1 MKHIFAGI
9 TCLVALVVYAM
20 TMAPTVS
27 FWDCGEFVACA
38 NTLGIPHPP
47 GTPFFVFFARAVIV
61 LLPFV
66 EEIAKRVNYI
76 SVVSSAAT
84 VYVTAL
90 FAWELL
96 ATVLKT
102 DALAQKISDKV
113 RYIVLGTAALVAGFL
128 LTFSDTFWFNAVE
141 AEVYGIAM
149 FILMLVSY
157 LGLVWYNKRDDEDS
171 ANRILIFICYIAF
184 LGVGAH
190 LYTMLTV
197 PAVFVLLLVAQP
209 KKIVERIP
217 VWITG
222 TLLCSVIYM
231 VSNFIEISIWC
242 VVVLF
247 ATIISSK
254 KFGATKCCKFVV
266 WAVICFGLV
275 YLVLNILDI
284 GSSKRFIKYVGILI
298 GGGLCKLVS
307 KDVNDPAKDAAYMRS
322 LRLSLAFAFF
332 ALIGYSTHL
341 YIPIRSELN
350 PTIDEN
356 NPEINIRDDQGNL
369 QLGNLFKAENWD
381 AFNAFIERKQYGS
394 ESMIS
399 RAFYRRA
406 RTAHQFLSFPHMGYG
421 GYQMAQYL
429 PYKVG
434 EVNYANGVYTFDSAD
449 NQPVERFGFK
459 FPTQMSFMGDAVLP
473 QLLIFL
479 IFNGLI
485 VMVCVFIWR
494 RNKKLGVFT
503 SILYALCSLGLLFY
517 INFADGARMEQRDHD
532 YWVSVMTRNVQD
544 LNSRGA
550 GINALPDPNELID
563 MRQNI
568 EHTKIRIEMLKGR
581 ENTQGRIAELQK
593 QLETYT
599 NSSVWQNW
607 TKIEQGFAQVGSRA
621 PFPES
626 VHLEVRERD
635 YFYTPAFIFMSLIF
649 GIGAGILVFL
659 CATGTMPTLAAPL
672 AAALVLVSFVIPCAS
687 NYKEHDRSGLWVPW
701 DYAFN
706 LLNSCRPNAILFTNG
721 DNDTFPLWFAQEVAG
736 VRKDVRVV
744 NLSLGNTDWYIK
756 QMLENEPIL
765 KLSYTKETIDSDM
778 VLDNS
783 SANNPNHQTSTWV
796 KKAQRLMP
804 QLKSRIDAMEGQQ
817 LSAADSVKLLQFKVH
832 YQVWDAFTEW
842 AARTRSS
849 MMLTQHKLVV
859 DLALQNMDRP
869 IEIST
874 TVGTSNFM
882 GLEKYM
888 VQEGMVYNLV
898 KGDLNPKRNAFD
910 AAYTANLI
918 DNVYK
923 YRGLGDGTAYINDE
937 TIRLLSSYISLYL
950 QISFDARDKIEKL
963 RNSHP
968 FTADKKA
975 QVDSLAT
982 ASAKY
987 LEMGIKQFPD
997 EWRNYWAAAFVYQA
1011 AGMKQQAIEVANR
1024 GLEAVPSFEEGGRA
1038 RLMMAIRQAETL
1050 SDEPLKVEEPAPAA
1064 DSAAPADSAA
1074 SAVVAAA
1081 N

>member
-1 MKHIFAGI
+1 MLKEKWMKHIFAGI
-9 TCLVALVVYAM
+9 AAFVALIVYVL

-47 GTPFFVFFARAVIV
+47 GTPFFVFLARAVIV

-66 EEIAKRVNYI
+66 GEIAKRVNYI

-102 DALAQKISDKV
+102 DALAEKITGKV
-113 RYIVLGTAALVAGFL
+113 RTAVLATSALVAGFL

-157 LGLVWYNKRDDEDS
+157 LGLVWYNKRNEEYSD
-171 ANRILIFICYIAF
+171 RILIFICYIAF

-197 PAVFVLLLVAQP
+197 PAVFALLLVAEP

-217 VWITG
+217 IWITG

-231 VSNFIEISIWC
+231 VSAFIEIS
-242 VVVLF
+242 F
-247 ATIISSK
+247 
-254 KFGATKCCKFVV
+254 
-266 WAVICFGLV
+266 ICLIA
-275 YLVLNILDI
+275 LSILCLA
-284 GSSKRFIKYVGILI
+284 KPIKNKGVQ
-298 GGGLCKLVS
+298 
-307 KDVNDPAKDAAYMRS
+307 RS
-322 LRLSLAFAFF
+322 MRLSLAFAFF

-350 PTIDEN
+350 PIIDEN
-356 NPEINIRDDQGNL
+356 DPEINIRDEQGNL
-369 QLGNLFKAENWD
+369 QLGNLFKDENWV
-381 AFNAFIERKQYGS
+381 AFNNFIERKQYGS

-406 RTAHQFLSFPHMGYG
+406 RISHQFLSFPHMGYG

-434 EVNYANGVYTFDSAD
+434 DVNYANGIYTFDAAD
-449 NQPVERFGFK
+449 NQPVERFGIK
-459 FPTQMSFMGDAVLP
+459 FPTQMSFMGDATLP
-473 QLLIFL
+473 QFLMFL
-479 IFNGLI
+479 IFNGLL
-485 VMVCVFIWR
+485 VMVCVFVWK
-494 RNKKLGVFT
+494 RNRNVGVFV
-503 SILYALCSLGLLFY
+503 SVLYALCSLGLLFY
-517 INFADGARMEQRDHD
+517 INFADGTRMEQREHD
-532 YWVSVMTRNVQD
+532 YWVSIMSRNVQD
-544 LNSRGA
+544 LNSRGM
-550 GINALPDPNELID
+550 GITALPDPNDLID

-568 EHTKIRIEMLKGR
+568 EHAKIRMETLKARGANEAQLATLQR
-581 ENTQGRIAELQK
+581 EIDD
-593 QLETYT
+593 YS
-599 NSSVWQNW
+599 NSVVWQNW
-607 TKIEQGFAQVGSRA
+607 QKIENGFAQVGARA
-621 PFPES
+621 PFPDA

-635 YFYTPAFIFMSLIF
+635 YFYTPAFIFMSMIY

-659 CATGTMPTLAAPL
+659 VATSSFAAFANPV
-672 AAALVLVSFVIPCAS
+672 AAALVAVSFLVPCIS

-756 QMLENEPIL
+756 QMLDNEPIL
-765 KLSYTKETIDSDM
+765 KLSYDKAAIDRDM

-783 SANNPNHQTSTWV
+783 SASNPNHQVSTWV
-796 KKAQRLMP
+796 KNAQRLMP
-804 QLKSRIDAMEGQQ
+804 QLKNRIDAMEGQT
-817 LSAADSVKLLQFKVH
+817 LSPADSAKLMQFKVH

-842 AARTRSS
+842 ANRTRSG
-849 MMLTQHKLVV
+849 MMLTQHKLVI
-859 DLALQNMDRP
+859 DLALQNMDKP

-888 VQEGMVYNLV
+888 VQEGMVYNFV

-918 DNVYK
+918 DSVFK
-923 YRGLGDGTAYINDE
+923 FRGLGDGTAYINSE
-937 TIRLLSSYISLYL
+937 TERLLSGYVSLYL
-950 QISFDARDKIEKL
+950 QISFDARDKITALK
-963 RNSHP
+963 NSHP
-968 FTADKKA
+968 FTAEKKA
-975 QVDSLAT
+975 EVDSLAAA
-982 ASAKY
+982 ASKY
-987 LEMGIKQFPD
+987 LEMGMKQFPS
-997 EWRNYWAAAFVYQA
+997 EWRNYWAAAFVYEA
-1011 AGMKQQAIEVANR
+1011 AGEKAKAQEVLNR
-1024 GLEAVPSFEEGGRA
+1024 GLDNVPAYEEGGRA
-1038 RLMMAIRQAETL
+1038 RLLMSGRQIEMM
-1050 SDEPLKVEEPAPAA
+1050 SDEPLKIEAPAEPAT
-1064 DSAAPADSAA
+1064 DSAEKDSAKEP
-1074 SAVVAAA
+1074 AVVAAA
-1081 N
+1081 E

>member
-1 MKHIFAGI
+1 MLKEKWMKHIFAGI
-9 TCLVALVVYAM
+9 TCLVALIVYVM

-47 GTPFFVFFARAVIV
+47 GTPFFVFLARAVIV

-66 EEIAKRVNYI
+66 GEIAKRVNYI

-102 DALAQKISDKV
+102 DALAEKITGKV
-113 RYIVLGTAALVAGFL
+113 RTAVLGTAALVAGFL

-157 LGLVWYNKRDDEDS
+157 LGLVWYNKRNEAYSD
-171 ANRILIFICYIAF
+171 RILIFICYIAF

-197 PAVFVLLLVAQP
+197 PAVFALLLVAEP

-217 VWITG
+217 IWITG

-231 VSNFIEISIWC
+231 VSAFIEISFLCLIALSILC
-242 VVVLF
+242 
-247 ATIISSK
+247 
-254 KFGATKCCKFVV
+254 
-266 WAVICFGLV
+266 LV
-275 YLVLNILDI
+275 KPVKNA
-284 GSSKRFIKYVGILI
+284 GVQ
-298 GGGLCKLVS
+298 
-307 KDVNDPAKDAAYMRS
+307 RS
-322 LRLSLAFAFF
+322 MRLSLAFAFF

-350 PTIDEN
+350 PIIDEN
-356 NPEINIRDDQGNL
+356 DPEINIRDEQGNL
-369 QLGNLFKAENWD
+369 QLGNLFKDENWV
-381 AFNAFIERKQYGS
+381 AFNNFIERKQYGS

-399 RAFYRRA
+399 RAFYRRS
-406 RTAHQFLSFPHMGYG
+406 RVSHQFLSFPHMGYG

-434 EVNYANGVYTFDSAD
+434 DVNYANGVYTFDASD
-449 NQPVERFGFK
+449 NQPVERLGIK
-459 FPTQMSFMGDAVLP
+459 FPTQMSFMGDATLP
-473 QLLIFL
+473 QFMMFLL
-479 IFNGLI
+479 FNGLL
-485 VMVCVFIWR
+485 VMACVFVWK
-494 RNKKLGVFT
+494 RNRHVGVFV
-503 SILYALCSLGLLFY
+503 SALYALCSLGLLFY
-517 INFADGARMEQRDHD
+517 INFADGTRMEQREHD
-532 YWVSVMTRNVQD
+532 YWVSVMSRNVSD
-544 LNSRGA
+544 LNARGM
-550 GINALPDPNELID
+550 GITALPDPNDLID

-568 EHTKIRIEMLKGR
+568 EHTKIRMETLKARGG
-581 ENTQGRIAELQK
+581 NDAKLAELQRE
-593 QLETYT
+593 LDGYT
-599 NSSVWQNW
+599 NSTVWQNW
-607 TKIEQGFAQVGSRA
+607 QKIENGFAQVGSRA
-621 PFPES
+621 PFPDA

-635 YFYTPAFIFMSLIF
+635 YFYTPAFIFMSMIY

-659 CATGTMPTLAAPL
+659 CATSSFAAFANPV
-672 AAALVLVSFVIPCAS
+672 AALLVAVSFLVPCVS

-756 QMLENEPIL
+756 QMLDNEPIL
-765 KLSYTKETIDSDM
+765 KLSYDKAAIDRDM

-783 SANNPNHQTSTWV
+783 SASNPNHQVSTWV
-796 KKAQRLMP
+796 KNAQRLMP
-804 QLKSRIDAMEGQQ
+804 QLKNRIDAMEGQQ
-817 LSAADSVKLLQFKVH
+817 LSAADSAKLLQFKVH

-849 MMLTQHKLVV
+849 MMLTQHKLVI
-859 DLALQNMDRP
+859 DLALQNMDKP

-898 KGDLNPKRNAFD
+898 KGDLTPKRNAFD
-910 AAYTANLI
+910 AAYTASLI
-918 DNVYK
+918 DTVFK
-923 YRGLGDGTAYINDE
+923 FRGLGDGTAYINSE
-937 TIRLLSSYISLYL
+937 TERLLSGYVSLYL
-950 QISFDARDKIEKL
+950 QISFDARDKISAL

-975 QVDSLAT
+975 QVDSLAS
-982 ASAKY
+982 AAAKY
-987 LEMGIKQFPD
+987 LEMGMKQFPS
-997 EWRNYWAAAFVYQA
+997 EWRNYWAAAFVYEA
-1011 AGMKQQAIEVANR
+1011 AGEKAKAQDVLNR
-1024 GLEAVPSFEEGGRA
+1024 GLENVPAYEDGGRA
-1038 RLMMAIRQAETL
+1038 RLLMSGRQIEQM
-1050 SDEPLKVEEPAPAA
+1050 SDEPLKVEEPAPAE
-1064 DSAAPADSAA
+1064 PADSAEKDSA
-1074 SAVVAAA
+1074 KEPAVVAAA
-1081 N
+1081 Q

>member
-102 DALAQKISDKV
+102 DALAQKISEKV

-149 FILMLVSY
+149 LILMLVSY
-157 LGLVWYNKRDDEDS
+157 LGLVWYNKREDEDY

-197 PAVFVLLLVAQP
+197 PAVFALLLVAEP

-231 VSNFIEISIWC
+231 VSAFIEISLGC
-242 VVVLF
+242 LVVLAILSVAKPF
-247 ATIISSK
+247 RPRMNK
-254 KFGATKCCKFVV
+254 
-266 WAVICFGLV
+266 AV
-275 YLVLNILDI
+275 
-284 GSSKRFIKYVGILI
+284 
-298 GGGLCKLVS
+298 
-307 KDVNDPAKDAAYMRS
+307 
-322 LRLSLAFAFF
+322 RLSLAFAFF

-517 INFADGARMEQRDHD
+517 INFADGTRMEQRDHD

-544 LNSRGA
+544 LNSRGV

-1074 SAVVAAA
+1074 SAVIAAA

>member
-1 MKHIFAGI
+1 MLKEKWMKHIFAGI
-9 TCLVALVVYAM
+9 AALVALVVYVL

-47 GTPFFVFFARAVIV
+47 GTPFFVFLARAVIV

-66 EEIAKRVNYI
+66 GEIAKRVNYI

-102 DALAQKISDKV
+102 DALAEKITGKV
-113 RYIVLGTAALVAGFL
+113 RTAVLGSAALVAGFL

-149 FILMLVSY
+149 LILMLVSY
-157 LGLVWYNKRDDEDS
+157 LGLVWYNKRNEEYSD
-171 ANRILIFICYIAF
+171 RILIFICYIAF

-197 PAVFVLLLVAQP
+197 PAVFALLLVAEP

-217 VWITG
+217 IWITG

-231 VSNFIEISIWC
+231 VSAFIEISFVCLIALSILC
-242 VVVLF
+242 LAKPF
-247 ATIISSK
+247 KSK
-254 KFGATKCCKFVV
+254 GVQ
-266 WAVICFGLV
+266 
-275 YLVLNILDI
+275 
-284 GSSKRFIKYVGILI
+284 
-298 GGGLCKLVS
+298 
-307 KDVNDPAKDAAYMRS
+307 RS
-322 LRLSLAFAFF
+322 MRLSLAFAFF

-350 PTIDEN
+350 PIIDEN
-356 NPEINIRDDQGNL
+356 DPEINIRDEQGNL
-369 QLGNLFKAENWD
+369 QLGNLFKDENWV
-381 AFNAFIERKQYGS
+381 AFNNFIERKQYGS

-406 RTAHQFLSFPHMGYG
+406 RVSHQFLSFPHMGYG

-434 EVNYANGVYTFDSAD
+434 DVNYANGIYTFDAAD
-449 NQPVERFGFK
+449 NQPVERFGIK
-459 FPTQMSFMGDAVLP
+459 FPTQMSFMGDATLP
-473 QLLIFL
+473 QFLMFL
-479 IFNGLI
+479 IFNGLLI
-485 VMVCVFIWR
+485 MVCVFVWK
-494 RNKKLGVFT
+494 RNRNMGVFV
-503 SILYALCSLGLLFY
+503 SVLYALCSLGLLFY
-517 INFADGARMEQRDHD
+517 INFADGTRMEQRERD
-532 YWVSVMTRNVQD
+532 YWVSVMSRNVQD
-544 LNSRGA
+544 LNSRGM
-550 GINALPDPNELID
+550 GITALPDPNDLID

-568 EHTKIRIEMLKGR
+568 EHAKIRMETLKARGANDAQLATLQR
-581 ENTQGRIAELQK
+581 EIDD
-593 QLETYT
+593 YS
-599 NSSVWQNW
+599 NSAVWQNW
-607 TKIEQGFAQVGSRA
+607 QKIENGFAQVGARA
-621 PFPES
+621 PFPDA

-635 YFYTPAFIFMSLIF
+635 YFYTPAFIFMSMIY

-659 CATGTMPTLAAPL
+659 VATSSFAAFANPV
-672 AAALVLVSFVIPCAS
+672 AAALVAVSFLVPCIS

-736 VRKDVRVV
+736 VRTDVRVV

-756 QMLENEPIL
+756 QMLDNEPIL
-765 KLSYTKETIDSDM
+765 KLSYDKAAIDRDM

-783 SANNPNHQTSTWV
+783 SASNPNHQVSTWV
-796 KKAQRLMP
+796 KNAQRLMP
-804 QLKSRIDAMEGQQ
+804 QLKNRIDAMEGQQ
-817 LSAADSVKLLQFKVH
+817 LSAADSAKLMQFKVH

-842 AARTRSS
+842 ANRTRSG
-849 MMLTQHKLVV
+849 MMLTQHKLVI
-859 DLALQNMDRP
+859 DLALQNMDKP

-888 VQEGMVYNLV
+888 VQEGMVYNFV

-918 DNVYK
+918 DSVFK
-923 YRGLGDGTAYINDE
+923 FRGLGDGTAYINSE
-937 TIRLLSSYISLYL
+937 TERLLSGYVSLYL
-950 QISFDARDKIEKL
+950 QISFDTRDKISNL

-968 FTADKKA
+968 FTAEKKA
-975 QVDSLAT
+975 QVDSLA
-982 ASAKY
+982 ASASKY
-987 LEMGIKQFPD
+987 LELGMKQFPS
-997 EWRNYWAAAFVYQA
+997 EWRNYWAAAFVYEA
-1011 AGMKQQAIEVANR
+1011 AGQKAKAQEVLNR
-1024 GLEAVPSFEEGGRA
+1024 GLENVPAYEEGGRA
-1038 RLMMAIRQAETL
+1038 RLLMSGRQIEMM
-1050 SDEPLKVEEPAPAA
+1050 SDEPLKVEAPAEPAT
-1064 DSAAPADSAA
+1064 DSAEKDSAKEP
-1074 SAVVAAA
+1074 AVVAAA
-1081 N
+1081 E

>member
-102 DALAQKISDKV
+102 DALAQKISEKV

-149 FILMLVSY
+149 LILMLVSY
-157 LGLVWYNKRDDEDS
+157 LGLVWYNKRDDEDY

-197 PAVFVLLLVAQP
+197 PAVFALLLVAEP

-231 VSNFIEISIWC
+231 VSAFIEISLGC
-242 VVVLF
+242 LVVLAILSVAKPF
-247 ATIISSK
+247 RPRMNK
-254 KFGATKCCKFVV
+254 
-266 WAVICFGLV
+266 AV
-275 YLVLNILDI
+275 
-284 GSSKRFIKYVGILI
+284 
-298 GGGLCKLVS
+298 
-307 KDVNDPAKDAAYMRS
+307 
-322 LRLSLAFAFF
+322 RLSLAFAFF

-485 VMVCVFIWR
+485 VMACVFIWR

-517 INFADGARMEQRDHD
+517 INFADGTRMEQRDHD

-544 LNSRGA
+544 LNSRGV

-918 DNVYK
+918 DKVYK

>member
-1 MKHIFAGI
+1 MLKEKWMKHIFAGI
-9 TCLVALVVYAM
+9 AALVALVVYVL

-47 GTPFFVFFARAVIV
+47 GTPFFVFLARAVIV

-66 EEIAKRVNYI
+66 GEIAKRVNYI

-102 DALAQKISDKV
+102 DALAEKITGKV
-113 RYIVLGTAALVAGFL
+113 RTAVLGSAALVAGFL

-149 FILMLVSY
+149 LILMLVSY
-157 LGLVWYNKRDDEDS
+157 LGLVWYNKRNEEYSD
-171 ANRILIFICYIAF
+171 RILIFICYIAF

-197 PAVFVLLLVAQP
+197 PAVFALLLVAEP

-217 VWITG
+217 IWITG

-231 VSNFIEISIWC
+231 VSAFIEISFVCLIALSILC
-242 VVVLF
+242 LAKPF
-247 ATIISSK
+247 KSK
-254 KFGATKCCKFVV
+254 GVQ
-266 WAVICFGLV
+266 
-275 YLVLNILDI
+275 
-284 GSSKRFIKYVGILI
+284 
-298 GGGLCKLVS
+298 
-307 KDVNDPAKDAAYMRS
+307 RS
-322 LRLSLAFAFF
+322 MRLSLAFAFF

-350 PTIDEN
+350 PIIDEN
-356 NPEINIRDDQGNL
+356 DPEINIRDEQGNL
-369 QLGNLFKAENWD
+369 QLGNLFKDENWV
-381 AFNAFIERKQYGS
+381 AFNNFIERKQYGS

-406 RTAHQFLSFPHMGYG
+406 RVSHQFLSFPHMGYG

-434 EVNYANGVYTFDSAD
+434 DVNYANGIYTFDAAD
-449 NQPVERFGFK
+449 NQPVERFGIK
-459 FPTQMSFMGDAVLP
+459 FPTQMSFMGDATLP
-473 QLLIFL
+473 QFLMFL
-479 IFNGLI
+479 IFNGLLI
-485 VMVCVFIWR
+485 MVCVFVWK
-494 RNKKLGVFT
+494 RNRNMGVFV
-503 SILYALCSLGLLFY
+503 SVLYALCSLGLLFY
-517 INFADGARMEQRDHD
+517 INFADGTRMEQRERD
-532 YWVSVMTRNVQD
+532 YWVSVMSRNVQD
-544 LNSRGA
+544 LNSRGM
-550 GINALPDPNELID
+550 GITALPDPNDLID

-568 EHTKIRIEMLKGR
+568 EHAKIRMETLKARGANDARLADIQR
-581 ENTQGRIAELQK
+581 EIDG
-593 QLETYT
+593 YT
-599 NSSVWQNW
+599 NSAVWQNW
-607 TKIEQGFAQVGSRA
+607 QKIENGFAQVGARA
-621 PFPES
+621 PFPDA

-635 YFYTPAFIFMSLIF
+635 YFYTPAFIFMSMIY

-659 CATGTMPTLAAPL
+659 VATSSFAAFANPV
-672 AAALVLVSFVIPCAS
+672 AAALVAVSFLVPCIS

-756 QMLENEPIL
+756 QMLDNEPIL
-765 KLSYTKETIDSDM
+765 KLSYDKAAIDRDM

-783 SANNPNHQTSTWV
+783 SASNPNHQVSTWV
-796 KKAQRLMP
+796 KNAQRLMP
-804 QLKSRIDAMEGQQ
+804 QLKNRIDAMEGQQ
-817 LSAADSVKLLQFKVH
+817 LSAADSAKLMQFKVH

-842 AARTRSS
+842 ANRTRSG
-849 MMLTQHKLVV
+849 MMLTQHKLVI
-859 DLALQNMDRP
+859 DLALQNMDKP

-888 VQEGMVYNLV
+888 VQEGMVYNFV

-918 DNVYK
+918 DSVFK
-923 YRGLGDGTAYINDE
+923 FRGLGDGTAYINSE
-937 TIRLLSSYISLYL
+937 TERLLSGYVSLYL
-950 QISFDARDKIEKL
+950 QISFDTRDKISNL

-968 FTADKKA
+968 FTAEKKA
-975 QVDSLAT
+975 QVDSLA
-982 ASAKY
+982 ASASKY
-987 LEMGIKQFPD
+987 LELGMKQFPS
-997 EWRNYWAAAFVYQA
+997 EWRNYWAAAFVYEA
-1011 AGMKQQAIEVANR
+1011 AGQKAKAQEVLNR
-1024 GLEAVPSFEEGGRA
+1024 GLENVPAYEEGGRA
-1038 RLMMAIRQAETL
+1038 RLLMSGRQIEMM
-1050 SDEPLKVEEPAPAA
+1050 SDEPLKVEAPAEPAT
-1064 DSAAPADSAA
+1064 DSAEKDSAKEP
-1074 SAVVAAA
+1074 AVVAAA
-1081 N
+1081 E

>member
-1 MKHIFAGI
+1 MLKEKWMKHIFAGI
-9 TCLVALVVYAM
+9 AALVALVVYVL

-47 GTPFFVFFARAVIV
+47 GTPFFVFLARAVIV

-66 EEIAKRVNYI
+66 GEIAKRVNYI

-102 DALAQKISDKV
+102 DALAEKITGKV
-113 RYIVLGTAALVAGFL
+113 RTAVLATSALVAGFL

-157 LGLVWYNKRDDEDS
+157 LGLVWYNKRNEEYSD
-171 ANRILIFICYIAF
+171 RILIFICYIAF

-197 PAVFVLLLVAQP
+197 PAVFALLLVAEP

-217 VWITG
+217 IWITG

-231 VSNFIEISIWC
+231 VSAFIEIS
-242 VVVLF
+242 F
-247 ATIISSK
+247 
-254 KFGATKCCKFVV
+254 
-266 WAVICFGLV
+266 ICLIA
-275 YLVLNILDI
+275 LSILCLA
-284 GSSKRFIKYVGILI
+284 KPIKNKGVQ
-298 GGGLCKLVS
+298 
-307 KDVNDPAKDAAYMRS
+307 RS
-322 LRLSLAFAFF
+322 MRLSLAFAFF

-341 YIPIRSELN
+341 YIPLRSELN
-350 PTIDEN
+350 PIIDEN
-356 NPEINIRDDQGNL
+356 DPEINIRDEQGNL
-369 QLGNLFKAENWD
+369 QLGNLFKDENWV
-381 AFNAFIERKQYGS
+381 AFNNFIERKQYGS

-406 RTAHQFLSFPHMGYG
+406 RISHQFLSFPHMGYG

-434 EVNYANGVYTFDSAD
+434 DVNYANGIYTFDAAD
-449 NQPVERFGFK
+449 NQPVERFGIK
-459 FPTQMSFMGDAVLP
+459 FPTQMSFMGDATLP
-473 QLLIFL
+473 QFLMFL
-479 IFNGLI
+479 IFNGLLI
-485 VMVCVFIWR
+485 MVCVFVWK
-494 RNKKLGVFT
+494 RNRNMGVFV
-503 SILYALCSLGLLFY
+503 SVLYALCSLGLLFY
-517 INFADGARMEQRDHD
+517 INFADGTRMEQREHD
-532 YWVSVMTRNVQD
+532 YWVSVMSRNVQD
-544 LNSRGA
+544 LNSRGM
-550 GINALPDPNELID
+550 GITALPDPNDLID

-568 EHTKIRIEMLKGR
+568 EHAKIRMETLKARGGNDAQLATLQR
-581 ENTQGRIAELQK
+581 EIDD
-593 QLETYT
+593 YS
-599 NSSVWQNW
+599 NSVVWQNW
-607 TKIEQGFAQVGSRA
+607 QKIENGFAQVGARA
-621 PFPES
+621 PFPDA

-635 YFYTPAFIFMSLIF
+635 YFYTPAFIFMSMIY
-649 GIGAGILVFL
+649 GIGAGILVFMV
-659 CATGTMPTLAAPL
+659 ATSSFAAFANPV
-672 AAALVLVSFVIPCAS
+672 AAALVAVSFLVPCIS

-756 QMLENEPIL
+756 QMLDNEPIL
-765 KLSYTKETIDSDM
+765 KLSYDKAAIDRDM

-783 SANNPNHQTSTWV
+783 SASNPNHQVSTWV
-796 KKAQRLMP
+796 KNAQRLMP
-804 QLKSRIDAMEGQQ
+804 QLKNRIDAMEGQQ
-817 LSAADSVKLLQFKVH
+817 LSAADSAKLMQFKVH

-842 AARTRSS
+842 ANRTRSG
-849 MMLTQHKLVV
+849 MMLTQHKLVI
-859 DLALQNMDRP
+859 DLALQNMDKP

-888 VQEGMVYNLV
+888 VQEGMVYNFV

-918 DNVYK
+918 DSVFK
-923 YRGLGDGTAYINDE
+923 FRGLGDGTAYINSE
-937 TIRLLSSYISLYL
+937 TERLLSGYVSLYL
-950 QISFDARDKIEKL
+950 QISFDARDKITALK
-963 RNSHP
+963 NSHP
-968 FTADKKA
+968 FTAEKKA
-975 QVDSLAT
+975 EVDSLAAA
-982 ASAKY
+982 ASKY
-987 LEMGIKQFPD
+987 LELGMKQFPS
-997 EWRNYWAAAFVYQA
+997 EWRNYWAAAFVYEA
-1011 AGMKQQAIEVANR
+1011 AGQKAKAQEVLNR
-1024 GLEAVPSFEEGGRA
+1024 GLENVPAYEEGGRA
-1038 RLMMAIRQAETL
+1038 RLLMSGRQIEMM
-1050 SDEPLKVEEPAPAA
+1050 SDEPLKIEAPAEPAT
-1064 DSAAPADSAA
+1064 DSAEKDSAKEP
-1074 SAVVAAA
+1074 AVVAAA
-1081 N
+1081 E

>member
-1 MKHIFAGI
+1 MLKEKWMKHIFAGI
-9 TCLVALVVYAM
+9 AALVALVVYVL

-47 GTPFFVFFARAVIV
+47 GTPFFVFLARAVIV

-66 EEIAKRVNYI
+66 GEIAKRVNYI

-102 DALAQKISDKV
+102 DALAEKITGKV
-113 RYIVLGTAALVAGFL
+113 RTAVLATSALVAGFL

-157 LGLVWYNKRDDEDS
+157 LGLVWYNKRNEEYSD
-171 ANRILIFICYIAF
+171 RILIFICYIAF

-197 PAVFVLLLVAQP
+197 PAVFALLLVAEP

-217 VWITG
+217 IWITG

-231 VSNFIEISIWC
+231 VSAFIEIS
-242 VVVLF
+242 F
-247 ATIISSK
+247 
-254 KFGATKCCKFVV
+254 
-266 WAVICFGLV
+266 ICLIA
-275 YLVLNILDI
+275 LSILCLA
-284 GSSKRFIKYVGILI
+284 KPIKNKGVQ
-298 GGGLCKLVS
+298 
-307 KDVNDPAKDAAYMRS
+307 RS
-322 LRLSLAFAFF
+322 MRLSLAFAFF

-350 PTIDEN
+350 PIIDEN
-356 NPEINIRDDQGNL
+356 DPEINIRDEQGNL
-369 QLGNLFKAENWD
+369 QLGNLFKDENWV
-381 AFNAFIERKQYGS
+381 AFNNFIERKQYGS

-406 RTAHQFLSFPHMGYG
+406 RISHQFLSFPHMGYG

-434 EVNYANGVYTFDSAD
+434 DVNYANGIYTFDAAD
-449 NQPVERFGFK
+449 NQPVERFGIK
-459 FPTQMSFMGDAVLP
+459 FPTQMSFMGDATLP
-473 QLLIFL
+473 QFLMFL
-479 IFNGLI
+479 IFNGLLI
-485 VMVCVFIWR
+485 MVCVFVWK
-494 RNKKLGVFT
+494 RNRNMGVFV
-503 SILYALCSLGLLFY
+503 SVLYTLCSLGLLFY
-517 INFADGARMEQRDHD
+517 INFADGTRMEQREHD
-532 YWVSVMTRNVQD
+532 YWVSIMSRNVQD
-544 LNSRGA
+544 LNSRGM
-550 GINALPDPNELID
+550 GITALPDPNELID

-568 EHTKIRIEMLKGR
+568 EHAKIRMETLKARGANEAQLATLQR
-581 ENTQGRIAELQK
+581 EIDD
-593 QLETYT
+593 YS
-599 NSSVWQNW
+599 NSVVWQNW
-607 TKIEQGFAQVGSRA
+607 QKIENGFAQVGARA
-621 PFPES
+621 PFPDA

-635 YFYTPAFIFMSLIF
+635 YFYTPAFIFMSMIY

-659 CATGTMPTLAAPL
+659 VATSSFAAFANPV
-672 AAALVLVSFVIPCAS
+672 AAALVAVSFLVPCIS

-756 QMLENEPIL
+756 QMLDNEPIL
-765 KLSYTKETIDSDM
+765 KLSYDKAAIDRDM

-783 SANNPNHQTSTWV
+783 SASNPNHQVSTWV
-796 KKAQRLMP
+796 KNAQRLMP
-804 QLKSRIDAMEGQQ
+804 QLKNRIDAMEGQQ
-817 LSAADSVKLLQFKVH
+817 LSAADSAKLMQFKVH

-842 AARTRSS
+842 ANRTRSG
-849 MMLTQHKLVV
+849 MMLTQHKLVI
-859 DLALQNMDRP
+859 DLALQNMDKP

-888 VQEGMVYNLV
+888 VQEGMVYNFV

-918 DNVYK
+918 DSVFK
-923 YRGLGDGTAYINDE
+923 FRGLGDGTAYINSE
-937 TIRLLSSYISLYL
+937 TERLLSGYVSLYL
-950 QISFDARDKIEKL
+950 QISFDARDKITALK
-963 RNSHP
+963 NSHP
-968 FTADKKA
+968 FTAEKKA
-975 QVDSLAT
+975 EVDSLAAA
-982 ASAKY
+982 ASKY
-987 LEMGIKQFPD
+987 LEMGMKQFPS
-997 EWRNYWAAAFVYQA
+997 EWRNYWAAAFVYEA
-1011 AGMKQQAIEVANR
+1011 AGEKAKAQEVLNR
-1024 GLEAVPSFEEGGRA
+1024 GLENVPAYEEGGRA
-1038 RLMMAIRQAETL
+1038 RLLMSGRQIEMM
-1050 SDEPLKVEEPAPAA
+1050 SDEPLKIEAPAEPAT
-1064 DSAAPADSAA
+1064 DSAEKDSAKEP
-1074 SAVVAAA
+1074 AVVAAA
-1081 N
+1081 E

>member
-1 MKHIFAGI
+1 MLKEKWMKHIFAGI
-9 TCLVALVVYAM
+9 AALVALVVYVL

-47 GTPFFVFFARAVIV
+47 GTPFFVFLARAVIV

-66 EEIAKRVNYI
+66 GEIAKRVNYI

-102 DALAQKISDKV
+102 DALAEKITGKV
-113 RYIVLGTAALVAGFL
+113 RTAVLATSALVAGFL

-149 FILMLVSY
+149 LILMLVSY
-157 LGLVWYNKRDDEDS
+157 LGLVWYNKRNEEYSD
-171 ANRILIFICYIAF
+171 RILIFICYIAF

-197 PAVFVLLLVAQP
+197 PAVFALLLVAEP

-217 VWITG
+217 IWITG

-231 VSNFIEISIWC
+231 VSAFIEIS
-242 VVVLF
+242 F
-247 ATIISSK
+247 
-254 KFGATKCCKFVV
+254 
-266 WAVICFGLV
+266 ICLIA
-275 YLVLNILDI
+275 LSILCLA
-284 GSSKRFIKYVGILI
+284 KPIKNKGVQ
-298 GGGLCKLVS
+298 
-307 KDVNDPAKDAAYMRS
+307 RS
-322 LRLSLAFAFF
+322 MRLSLAFAFF

-350 PTIDEN
+350 PIIDEN
-356 NPEINIRDDQGNL
+356 DPEINIRDEQGNL
-369 QLGNLFKAENWD
+369 QLGNLFKDENWV
-381 AFNAFIERKQYGS
+381 AFNNFIERKQYGS

-406 RTAHQFLSFPHMGYG
+406 RISHQFLSFPHMGYG

-434 EVNYANGVYTFDSAD
+434 DVNYANGIYTFDAAD
-449 NQPVERFGFK
+449 NQPVERFGIK
-459 FPTQMSFMGDAVLP
+459 FPTQMSFMGDATLP
-473 QLLIFL
+473 QFLMFL
-479 IFNGLI
+479 IFNGLLI
-485 VMVCVFIWR
+485 MVCVFVWK
-494 RNKKLGVFT
+494 RNRNMGVFV
-503 SILYALCSLGLLFY
+503 SVLYALCSLGLLFY
-517 INFADGARMEQRDHD
+517 INFADGTRMEQREHD
-532 YWVSVMTRNVQD
+532 YWVSIMSRNVQD
-544 LNSRGA
+544 LNSRGM
-550 GINALPDPNELID
+550 GITALPDPNDLID

-568 EHTKIRIEMLKGR
+568 EHAKIRMETLKARGANEAQLATLQR
-581 ENTQGRIAELQK
+581 EIDD
-593 QLETYT
+593 YS
-599 NSSVWQNW
+599 NSVVWQNW
-607 TKIEQGFAQVGSRA
+607 QKIENGFAQVGARA
-621 PFPES
+621 PFPDA

-635 YFYTPAFIFMSLIF
+635 YFYTPAFIFMSMIY
-649 GIGAGILVFL
+649 GIGAGILVFMV
-659 CATGTMPTLAAPL
+659 ATSSFAAFANPV
-672 AAALVLVSFVIPCAS
+672 AAALVAVSFLVPCIS

-756 QMLENEPIL
+756 QMLDNEPIL
-765 KLSYTKETIDSDM
+765 KLSYDKAAIDRDM

-783 SANNPNHQTSTWV
+783 SASNPNHQVSTWV
-796 KKAQRLMP
+796 KNAQRLMP
-804 QLKSRIDAMEGQQ
+804 QLKNRIDAMEGQT
-817 LSAADSVKLLQFKVH
+817 LSPADSAKLMQFKVH

-842 AARTRSS
+842 ANRTRSG
-849 MMLTQHKLVV
+849 MMLTQHKLVI
-859 DLALQNMDRP
+859 DLALQNMDKP

-888 VQEGMVYNLV
+888 VQEGMVYNFV

-918 DNVYK
+918 DSVFK
-923 YRGLGDGTAYINDE
+923 FRGLGDGTAYINSE
-937 TIRLLSSYISLYL
+937 TERLLSGYVSLYL
-950 QISFDARDKIEKL
+950 QISFDARDKITALK
-963 RNSHP
+963 NSHP
-968 FTADKKA
+968 FTAEKKA
-975 QVDSLAT
+975 EVDSLAAA
-982 ASAKY
+982 ASKY
-987 LEMGIKQFPD
+987 LEMGMKQFPS
-997 EWRNYWAAAFVYQA
+997 EWRNYWAAAFVYEA
-1011 AGMKQQAIEVANR
+1011 AGEKAKAQEVLNR
-1024 GLEAVPSFEEGGRA
+1024 GLNNVPAYEEGGRA
-1038 RLMMAIRQAETL
+1038 RLLMSGRQIEMM
-1050 SDEPLKVEEPAPAA
+1050 SDEPLKVEAPAEPAT
-1064 DSAAPADSAA
+1064 DSAEKDSAKEP
-1074 SAVVAAA
+1074 AVVAAA
-1081 N
+1081 E

>member
-1 MKHIFAGI
+1 MLKEKWMKHIFAGI
-9 TCLVALVVYAM
+9 AALVALVVYVL

-47 GTPFFVFFARAVIV
+47 GTPFFVFLARAVIV

-66 EEIAKRVNYI
+66 GEIAKRVNYI

-102 DALAQKISDKV
+102 DALAEKITGKV
-113 RYIVLGTAALVAGFL
+113 RTAVLATSALVAGFL

-157 LGLVWYNKRDDEDS
+157 LGLVWYNKRNEEYSD
-171 ANRILIFICYIAF
+171 RILIFICYIAF

-197 PAVFVLLLVAQP
+197 PAVFALLLVAEP

-217 VWITG
+217 IWITG

-231 VSNFIEISIWC
+231 VSAFIEIS
-242 VVVLF
+242 F
-247 ATIISSK
+247 
-254 KFGATKCCKFVV
+254 
-266 WAVICFGLV
+266 ICLIA
-275 YLVLNILDI
+275 LSILCLA
-284 GSSKRFIKYVGILI
+284 KPIKNKGVQ
-298 GGGLCKLVS
+298 
-307 KDVNDPAKDAAYMRS
+307 RS
-322 LRLSLAFAFF
+322 MRLSLAFAFF

-350 PTIDEN
+350 PIIDEN
-356 NPEINIRDDQGNL
+356 DPEINIRDEQGNL
-369 QLGNLFKAENWD
+369 QLGNLFKDENWV
-381 AFNAFIERKQYGS
+381 AFNNFIERKQYGS

-406 RTAHQFLSFPHMGYG
+406 RISHQFLSFPHMGYG

-434 EVNYANGVYTFDSAD
+434 DVNYANGIYTFDAAD
-449 NQPVERFGFK
+449 NQPVERFGIK
-459 FPTQMSFMGDAVLP
+459 FPTQMSFMGDATLP
-473 QLLIFL
+473 QFLMFL
-479 IFNGLI
+479 IFNGLL
-485 VMVCVFIWR
+485 VMVCVFVWK
-494 RNKKLGVFT
+494 RNRNMGVFV
-503 SILYALCSLGLLFY
+503 SVLYALCSLGLLFY
-517 INFADGARMEQRDHD
+517 INFADGTRMEQREHD
-532 YWVSVMTRNVQD
+532 YWVSIMSRNVQD
-544 LNSRGA
+544 LNSRGM
-550 GINALPDPNELID
+550 GITALPDPNELID

-568 EHTKIRIEMLKGR
+568 EHAKIRMETLKARGANEAQLATLQR
-581 ENTQGRIAELQK
+581 EIDD
-593 QLETYT
+593 YS
-599 NSSVWQNW
+599 NSVVWQNW
-607 TKIEQGFAQVGSRA
+607 QKIENGFAQVGARA
-621 PFPES
+621 PFPDA

-635 YFYTPAFIFMSLIF
+635 YFYTPAFIFMSMIY

-659 CATGTMPTLAAPL
+659 VATSSFAAFANPV
-672 AAALVLVSFVIPCAS
+672 AAALVAVSFLVPCIS

-756 QMLENEPIL
+756 QMLDNEPIL
-765 KLSYTKETIDSDM
+765 KLSYDKAAIDRDM

-783 SANNPNHQTSTWV
+783 SASNPNHQVSTWV
-796 KKAQRLMP
+796 KNAQRLMP
-804 QLKSRIDAMEGQQ
+804 QLKNRIDAMEGQQ
-817 LSAADSVKLLQFKVH
+817 LSAADSAKLMQFKVH

-842 AARTRSS
+842 ANRTRSG
-849 MMLTQHKLVV
+849 MMLTQHKLVI
-859 DLALQNMDRP
+859 DLALQNMDKP

-888 VQEGMVYNLV
+888 VQEGMVYNFV

-918 DNVYK
+918 DSVFK
-923 YRGLGDGTAYINDE
+923 FRGLGDGTAYINSE
-937 TIRLLSSYISLYL
+937 TERLLSGYVSLYL
-950 QISFDARDKIEKL
+950 QISFDARDKITALK
-963 RNSHP
+963 NSHP
-968 FTADKKA
+968 FTAEKKA
-975 QVDSLAT
+975 EVDSLAAA
-982 ASAKY
+982 ASKY
-987 LEMGIKQFPD
+987 LEMGMKQFPS
-997 EWRNYWAAAFVYQA
+997 EWRNYWAAAFVYEA
-1011 AGMKQQAIEVANR
+1011 AGEKAKAQEVLNR
-1024 GLEAVPSFEEGGRA
+1024 GLENVPAYEEGGRA
-1038 RLMMAIRQAETL
+1038 RLLMSGRQIEMM
-1050 SDEPLKVEEPAPAA
+1050 SDEPLKVEAPAEPAT
-1064 DSAAPADSAA
+1064 DSAEKDSAKEP
-1074 SAVVAAA
+1074 AVVAAA
-1081 N
+1081 E